1 MSLQID
7 KICANLFKDKLM
19 KPILYLP
26 IILTLLFGRI
36 QAQQGISL
44 TTVDEVYTQSEVN
57 YLGNKTLTLKLT
69 SGLIIKVTPVNPP
82 ELDESFYKT
91 ILANGQL
98 EYKNYEQSKND
109 YFIRKSKKKQKEEKS
124 NTEML
129 LELAEI
135 LYERKTI
142 TEEQY
147 SSAKKS
153 IENRNSEASPEIDA
167 NIPIAMNPYYLN
179 KKYLSV
185 FEITLE
191 NPTTKPI
198 LFDEEI
204 NILLG
209 SKLYSRYSTQ
219 EVLELYKVENINN
232 FAKISLLTNE
242 NLPET
247 ILVPSGVIFSKYI
260 CTAPIEYET
269 GPLTL
274 IISSLTNSTRANWD
288 VNIST
293 NQIEKTYIYNV
304 FDFKVTSNTGLAITD
319 ITSVDGVLLQSSDSV
334 DFHLSNQKLYVNR
347 EDLDK
352 PIIIIALLIYIDNAY
367 FAVTTITPKEYIDID
382 KKRTLDIDIETRS
395 IDIGRKIK

>member
-1 MSLQID
+1 
-7 KICANLFKDKLM
+7 M
-19 KPILYLP
+19 KPIFYLP
-26 IILTLLFGRI
+26 IILTLLFGRL

-44 TTVDEVYTQSEVN
+44 TTVEEIYTQSEVN

-109 YFIRKSKKKQKEEKS
+109 YFIRKSKKRQKEEKS

-135 LYERKTI
+135 LFERKTI

-153 IENRNSEASPEIDA
+153 IENRNSEASTEIDA
-167 NIPIAMNPYYLN
+167 KIPIAMNPYYLN

-219 EVLELYKVENINN
+219 QVLELYKVENINN
-232 FAKISLLTNE
+232 FSKISLLTNE

-247 ILVPSGVIFSKYI
+247 ILVPSGVTFSKYI

-288 VNIST
+288 ITIST
-293 NQIEKTYIYNV
+293 NQIVKTYIYNV
-304 FDFKVTSNTGLAITD
+304 FDFKVTTTNTTSD
-319 ITSVDGVLLQSSDSV
+319 IRYADNYDGVLLQSSENV
-334 DFHLSNQKLYVNR
+334 DFHFSNQKLYINQ
-347 EDLDK
+347 EDLEK
-352 PIIIIALLIYIDNAY
+352 PITIIALFIYVNDAY
-367 FAVTTITPKEYIDID
+367 FTVTTITPSAYIDID
-382 KKRTLDIDIETRS
+382 KKRTLEIDIETKR
-395 IDIGRKIK
+395 IEIEREIK